1 MKGRSRVKHA
11 LILIWGIFIGEIIK
25 GRNLFHFLLFILYLY
40 HHLSPLDHTSS
51 SLTNVNREYTAGQSY
66 WRLPDHYTHHAL
78 VYKTNRVVC
87 LSFCLLAR
95 DDIDD
100 KLAVV
105 HSCCF
110 ISQIATA
117 ASVKGRCR
125 NGCIGKSN
133 WTKSRLAP
141 SLFPICTVYM
151 FSPFLLWQIHFMPP
165 IPSFFI
171 AHPPRLFTIKSHW
184 LEEKKLMAQ
193 TRMYIKM
200 MWLRLWK
207 KLQELQYQKY
217 V

>member
-1 MKGRSRVKHA
+1 M
-11 LILIWGIFIGEIIK
+11 LYFC
-25 GRNLFHFLLFILYLY
+25 LF
-40 HHLSPLDHTSS
+40 
-51 SLTNVNREYTAGQSY
+51 
-66 WRLPDHYTHHAL
+66 
-78 VYKTNRVVC
+78 VC

-217 V
+217 VYLYACVCVCVLVRIVSE